1 MTSGGFPLS
10 MRKIYPQRKVKRF
23 MEDYKAELKKIG
35 FTGDPDVDQILLGK
49 KTIAIQNRYNEIMAG
64 VEIPK
69 GSGYD
74 HIEEEDEALK
84 VQSLKQSSYDAKMRA
99 LQKQRDAMPP
109 TSIVRAAFNMKH
121 ADLKLWEEQQ
131 RKLEAE
137 KPKVEVMSDEEI
149 IAMAKR
155 RA

>member
-1 MTSGGFPLS
+1 
-10 MRKIYPQRKVKRF
+10 

-35 FTGDPDVDQILLGK
+35 FTGDPDVDQILYGK

-69 GSGYD
+69 GIGYD
-74 HIEEEDEALK
+74 HIEEEHEAEK
-84 VQSLKQSSYDAKMRA
+84 EQSDKQAEYDARMRA
-99 LQKQRDAMPP
+99 LQQQRDAMSS
-109 TSIVRAAFNMKH
+109 TSIARAAFNMRH
-121 ADLKLWEEQQ
+121 GAELKQWEEQQ
-131 RKLEAE
+131 RKLEAA
-137 KPKVEVMSDEEI
+137 KPKVEAMSDEEI